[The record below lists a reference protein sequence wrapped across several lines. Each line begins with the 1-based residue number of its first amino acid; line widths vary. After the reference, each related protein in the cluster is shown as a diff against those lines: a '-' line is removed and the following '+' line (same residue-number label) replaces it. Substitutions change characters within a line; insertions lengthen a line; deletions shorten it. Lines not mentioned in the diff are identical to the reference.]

1 VRLEA
6 VRLVLHAGRARR
18 EVVLAAHL
26 DAGAREAAAA
36 DANAWI
42 KRLRLARVGE
52 AALRDRFHYRGD
64 SLWWFTE
71 LYLHKEGAA
80 RAWHE
85 AVRAAAACLDAHA
98 PERVEIVSGPPDLAW
113 IVARVAGA
121 RGVPAVPGAP
131 PLPAAARRA
140 SLALRSRYYTWS
152 AHLSPRRLRP
162 RPVRRADVLAFVHSA
177 FWRRPA
183 AEAEGGGE
191 EGYIGPVLDAIE
203 ARVGRGQLA
212 LVGVGPRVNFRAR
225 RWWHPLAAAGR
236 LDALPIVPI
245 EAVAG
250 RAAIRPSLAVWRARR
265 DMAAALLGSRDLR
278 EAARV
283 DGHDLW
289 PLVRLQLLGAVLLQW
304 PWSARAMDEA
314 GAALDRIAPKVVVT
328 YAEAGGWGRAIVLEA
343 RRRGVPVVGLQHGF
357 IYRHWLNYLHE
368 PDEMAP
374 SAAAPAD
381 RGFPR
386 PDLTLLFD
394 RHAEEH
400 LRTAGHFPAEALRVT
415 GSPRLDALVEAAA
428 RLSPADLEAVRRR
441 AGAAPEARLV
451 LVASKHAQIG
461 RVFPALVEAARRI
474 PDVYLIVKCHPAEV
488 PDPYLADAR
497 GFARVSVAP
506 ASTDLAA
513 LIAASRAIVTV
524 NSTVAL
530 DALVLGVPTLVVDL
544 PNNLSPFVE
553 AGVMAGATAAEAIEP
568 MLRAIVDEGAARR
581 ALLERRAAFLA
592 RYAIGCDGGA
602 ARRAADAVLEL
613 MRPG

>member
-1 VRLEA
+1 VTLESLRLA
-6 VRLVLHAGRARR
+6 LHAGRARR
-18 EVVLAAHL
+18 EIGLAAAL

-52 AALRDRFHYRGD
+52 ATFRDRFHYRGD

-71 LYLHKEGAA
+71 LYLHKEGAV

-85 AVRAAAACLDAHA
+85 AVRAAVACLDACA

-121 RGVPAVPGAP
+121 RGVPVVPGVP
-131 PLPAAARRA
+131 TPPAAASRA
-140 SLALRSRYYTWS
+140 ALALRSRFYTWS
-152 AHLSPRRLRP
+152 AHLSLRRRP
-162 RPVRRADVLAFVHSA
+162 RAVRRAGVLAFVHSA
-177 FWRRPA
+177 FWRRPPG
-183 AEAEGGGE
+183 EAEGGGE
-191 EGYIGPVLDAIE
+191 EGYIGPVLDAVE
-203 ARVGRGQLA
+203 ARVGRDELA

-225 RWWHPLAAAGR
+225 RWWHALAPDGR
-236 LDALPIVPI
+236 LDDLPIVPI

-250 RAAIRPSLAVWRARR
+250 RAAIGPSLAVWRARHE
-265 DMAAALLGSRDLR
+265 MAAALLDSRDVR

-283 DGHDLW
+283 GGHDLW
-289 PLVRLQLLGAVLLQW
+289 PLVRHQLLGVVLLQW

-314 GAALDRIAPKVVVT
+314 GAALDRIAPRVVVT

-343 RRRGVPVVGLQHGF
+343 RRRGVPVAGLQHGF

-374 SAAAPAD
+374 SAAAPGD

-400 LRTAGHFPAEALRVT
+400 LRVAGSFPPEALLVT
-415 GSPRLDALVEAAA
+415 GSPRLDALVAAAA
-428 RLSPADLEAVRRR
+428 RLSPADLEAVRRQT
-441 AGAAPEARLV
+441 GAAPGARLV

-461 RVFPALVEAARRI
+461 RVFPALVEAARRV
-474 PDVYLIVKCHPAEV
+474 PEVHLVVKCHPAEV

-497 GFARVSVAP
+497 GFARVTVAS
-506 ASTDLAA
+506 ASADLAA
-513 LIAASRAIVTV
+513 LLAASRAIVTV

-530 DALVLGVPTLVVDL
+530 DALVLGVPALVVDL

-553 AGVMAGATAAEAIEP
+553 AGVMAGAASVEAIEP
-568 MLRAIVDEGAARR
+568 RLRAIVEDSAERR
-581 ALLERRAAFLA
+581 ALLERREAFLA
-592 RYAIGCDGGA
+592 RYAIGSDGRAA
-602 ARRAADAVLEL
+602 ARAAEAIVALMGRA
-613 MRPG
+613 

>member
-1 VRLEA
+1 VTLGS

-26 DAGAREAAAA
+26 DAEAREAAAA

-52 AALRDRFHYRGD
+52 TALRDRFHYRGD

-98 PERVEIVSGPPDLAW
+98 PERVAIVSGPPDLAW
-113 IVARVAGA
+113 IVAQVAGA
-121 RGVPAVPGAP
+121 RGVAAVPDAP
-131 PLPAAARRA
+131 PLLAARRA
-140 SLALRSRYYTWS
+140 SLALRSRFYTWS
-152 AHLSPRRLRP
+152 AHLSLRRLRP
-162 RPVRRADVLAFVHSA
+162 RPVRRAEVLAFVHSA

-183 AEAEGGGE
+183 GEAEGGGE
-191 EGYIGPVLDAIE
+191 EGYIGPVLDAIA
-203 ARVGRGQLA
+203 ARVGREQLV

-225 RWWHPLAAAGR
+225 RWWHPLAAAG

-265 DMAAALLGSRDLR
+265 EMAAALLGSRDLR

-283 DGHDLW
+283 GGHDLW

-314 GAALDRIAPKVVVT
+314 GAVLDRIAPGVVVT

-343 RRRGVPVVGLQHGF
+343 RRRGVPVAGLQHGF

-374 SAAAPAD
+374 SPAAPAD

-400 LRTAGHFPAEALRVT
+400 LRTKGRFPPEALRVT
-415 GSPRLDALVEAAA
+415 GSPRLDALVETAA
-428 RLSPADLEAVRRR
+428 RLSPADLQAVRRR
-441 AGAAPEARLV
+441 AGAAPAARLV

-461 RVFPALVEAARRI
+461 RVFPALVEAARRM
-474 PDVYLIVKCHPAEV
+474 PDVHLVVKCHPAEV

-513 LIAASRAIVTV
+513 LLAASRAIVTV

-530 DALVLGVPTLVVDL
+530 DALVLGVPALVVDL

-553 AGVMAGATAAEAIEP
+553 AGVMAGAAAAEAIEP
-568 MLRAIVDEGAARR
+568 MLRAIVEESPQRR
-581 ALLERRAAFLA
+581 ALLERREAFLA
-592 RYAIGCDGGA
+592 RHAIGCDGGA
-602 ARRAADAVLEL
+602 AARAADAVLGL
-613 MRPG
+613 RRTV